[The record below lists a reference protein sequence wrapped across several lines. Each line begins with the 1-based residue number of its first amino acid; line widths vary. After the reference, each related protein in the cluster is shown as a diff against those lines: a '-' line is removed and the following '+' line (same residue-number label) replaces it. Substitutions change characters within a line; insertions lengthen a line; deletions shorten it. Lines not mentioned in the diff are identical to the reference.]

1 MDSTLALVVSIVTI
15 ALVFDFING
24 FHDAANSVATVV
36 ATQVLTPAQAVIWAA
51 FFNFVAAF
59 TALYLGTGVAKT
71 VGAGMVNLNLVTPQV
86 IMAGLVGAI
95 VWDLITWYFGL
106 PSSSSHALMG
116 GYSGAAMARVAHLR
130 GFNHILDAI
139 IPAGWNLTLIYIVL
153 APILGLC
160 LAYFMMVAVYWLFR
174 RSSPQTMDVYF
185 RRLQL
190 ASAAVLSYSH
200 GANDAMKTMGII
212 TSVLVTSGYLSTFQV
227 PIWVIFSAHTAI
239 GLGTM
244 TGGWRIIRTMGARL
258 TKLKPRGGFCA
269 ETGAAISILVAT
281 HFNQP
286 VSTTHVIAG
295 AIAGVGSVQRVKAVR
310 WGLATSIV
318 WAWVLT
324 IPASGIV
331 AWGMFEFIRFFVPG
345 A

>member
-1 MDSTLALVVSIVTI
+1 MDSTLALVILIITI

-24 FHDAANSVATVV
+24 FHDAANSVATIV
-36 ATQVLTPAQAVIWAA
+36 ATQVLTPAKAVIWAA
-51 FFNFVAAF
+51 FFNFVAGF

-71 VGAGMVNLNLVTPQV
+71 VGAGMVNLELVTPYV
-86 IMAGLVGAI
+86 ILAGLVGAI
-95 VWDLITWYFGL
+95 VWDLITWYYGL

-130 GFNHILDAI
+130 GIENSFDAI
-139 IPAGWNLTLIYIVL
+139 VPSGWNLTLIYLV
-153 APILGLC
+153 ASPILGLA
-160 LAYFMMVAVYWLFR
+160 LAYCMMIAVYWMFR
-174 RSSPQTMDVYF
+174 RSSPHMMDVHF

-190 ASAAVLSYSH
+190 VSAGFFSYSH

-212 TSVLVTSGYLSTFQV
+212 TSVLVTGGYLSTFQV
-227 PIWVIFSAHTAI
+227 PVWVIFAAHAAI
-239 GLGTM
+239 ALGTM

-269 ETGAAISILVAT
+269 ETGAAISILLAT

-295 AIAGVGSVQRVKAVR
+295 AIAGVGSVQRLKAVR
-310 WGLATSIV
+310 WGLATNVV

-324 IPASGIV
+324 IPASATV
-331 AWGMFEFIRFFVPG
+331 AWITFEIIRLFVE
-345 A
+345 AA